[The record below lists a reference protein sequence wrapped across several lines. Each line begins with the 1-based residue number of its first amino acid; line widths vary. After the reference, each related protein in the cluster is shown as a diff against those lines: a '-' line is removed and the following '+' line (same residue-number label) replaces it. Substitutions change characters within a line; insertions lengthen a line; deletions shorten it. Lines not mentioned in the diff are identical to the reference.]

1 MRFVS
6 RTTRSLLEQSREQLL
21 RRRAAAGTLGKE
33 FPQVE
38 EIRVELCF
46 TASANSVPAAQ
57 RHALYP
63 PAPAYFEFACPFGD
77 CDGSFDLNGI
87 ASPLLKKADPE
98 ADGSIL
104 CSGSR
109 TRAGMP
115 RQPCSLRANY
125 HITAQY
131 QASAARKG

>member
-21 RRRAAAGTLGKE
+21 RRRAAAGTLGNA
-33 FPQVE
+33 FPDVE
-38 EIRVELCF
+38 QIRVDLHF
-46 TASANSVPAAQ
+46 AASASAVPAAQ

-87 ASPLLKKADPE
+87 ASPLLKEAHPQ

-109 TRAGMP
+109 TRSGMP
-115 RQPCSLRANY
+115 RQPCSLRADY
-125 HITAQY
+125 RITAQY
-131 QASAARKG
+131 QARAARKA